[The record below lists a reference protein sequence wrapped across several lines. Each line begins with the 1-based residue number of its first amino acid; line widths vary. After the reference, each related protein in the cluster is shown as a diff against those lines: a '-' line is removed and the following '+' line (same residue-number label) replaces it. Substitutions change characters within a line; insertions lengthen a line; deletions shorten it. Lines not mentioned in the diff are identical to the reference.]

1 MDTPQRHDDQSKAM
15 DLLPMTQVEEVDT
28 PPSGEAPKTHDAVA
42 SPLPLSPW
50 ETTAAA
56 APPALATPPS
66 APAPV
71 QNPYAPPEPPA
82 APSIHAGDGA
92 GATIQQVTVQMPTN
106 TGSRT
111 NSLAV
116 LSIVAALLWVG
127 WIGSFI
133 AVVAGFI
140 ARRQIRENGNV
151 ERGDGLALVGIIL
164 GGVSFLPLI
173 FIIGL
178 TILGAIGAAAS
189 GV

>member
-1 MDTPQRHDDQSKAM
+1 MDTPQRHDETNNEM
-15 DLLPMTQVEEVDT
+15 DLLPVTQAEGQEESSSSRV
-28 PPSGEAPKTHDAVA
+28 SGPREPVP

-50 ETTAAA
+50 ETTAAPSP
-56 APPALATPPS
+56 APPQN
-66 APAPV
+66 APAPAH
-71 QNPYAPPEPPA
+71 NPYAPHEPSPA
-82 APSIHAGDGA
+82 SSIHAGDGA
-92 GATIQQVTVQMPTN
+92 GATIQQVTVQMPTG

-151 ERGDGLALVGIIL
+151 ERGDGLALAGMIL

-173 FIIGL
+173 FFVGL
-178 TILGAIGAAAS
+178 AILGTIGAAAG